1 MQIESIYKKINSE
14 LDDDLIS
21 SLESIE
27 ISSRNRKIEKEKTLV
42 KNENLNIKITLNE
55 EDSDDDLVPYDT
67 SNDLPLSRT
76 KQPAYLR
83 DCLDG

>member
-1 MQIESIYKKINSE
+1 MQTESIYKKINSE
-14 LDDDLIS
+14 IDDDLIS

-27 ISSRNRKIEKEKTLV
+27 VSSGNHQREKEKTLV
-42 KNENLNIKITLNE
+42 KSDNLNIKITLNE

>member
-1 MQIESIYKKINSE
+1 MQTESIYKKINRE

-27 ISSRNRKIEKEKTLV
+27 MSSKNRLREKEKTLV
-42 KNENLNIKITLNE
+42 KNDNLNIKITLNE

>member
-1 MQIESIYKKINSE
+1 MQTESLYKKKNGEI
-14 LDDDLIS
+14 DDDLIS
-21 SLESIE
+21 NLESVNMG
-27 ISSRNRKIEKEKTLV
+27 SGKDQREKTLV
-42 KNENLNIKITLNE
+42 KNDNLNIKITLND
-55 EDSDDDLVPYDT
+55 EDSDDDLIPYDT

>member
-1 MQIESIYKKINSE
+1 MQTESIYKKINRE

-27 ISSRNRKIEKEKTLV
+27 MSSKNRLREKEKTLV
-42 KNENLNIKITLNE
+42 KNDSLNIKITLNE

>member
-1 MQIESIYKKINSE
+1 MQTESIYKKINSE

-27 ISSRNRKIEKEKTLV
+27 MSSKNRQREKEKTLV
-42 KNENLNIKITLNE
+42 KNDNLNIKITLNE